1 MEKWLANHQRGIKVV
16 GVEKVE
22 VKYTKELAEYCQEP
36 KKVFK
41 KNGNIETKF
50 YLEEM
55 QKLYLELVKLQ
66 KWIIDNNRRLLI
78 IFEGMDTGGKSSSM
92 KALNRYWN
100 PRQART
106 VALPKPNDKELG
118 QWYFQ
123 RHLKQIPNA
132 KEIVCFDRSWYNR
145 AGIEPIFGFCTPR
158 EHELFYQQVNEV
170 EKMLVED
177 GVMIFKFYLNI
188 SKETQAK
195 RLKDREDDPLKSWKL
210 SELDYKS
217 HQKYDEYVE
226 LRDKMFHLSGT
237 KHAPW
242 CMLDANDKKRA
253 RLNLIR
259 FLLGNISYDKRD
271 EQFINGVDE
280 AILTLFRD

>member
-1 MEKWLANHQRGIKVV
+1 MKI
-16 GVEKVE
+16 
-22 VKYTKELAEYCQEP
+22 KYTKALAEYRQNP

-50 YLEEM
+50 YLDEM
-55 QKLYLELVKLQ
+55 YKLYLELVKLQ
-66 KWIIDNNRRLLI
+66 KWVIENNKRLLI
-78 IFEGMDTGGKSSSM
+78 IFEGMDTAGKSSSM

-100 PRQART
+100 PREART
-106 VALPKPNDKELG
+106 VALPKPNSKELG

-132 KEIVCFDRSWYNR
+132 GEIVCFDRSWYNR
-145 AGIEPIFGFCTPR
+145 AGIEQVFGFCTQ
-158 EHELFYQQVNEV
+158 EQHELFYKQVNDV
-170 EKMLVED
+170 EKMLVDD
-177 GVMIFKFYLNI
+177 GIILFKFYLNI

-195 RLKDREDDPLKSWKL
+195 RLQDREDDPLKSWKL

-217 HQKYDEYVE
+217 HEKYDEYVR
-226 LRDKMFHLSGT
+226 LRDKMFKRSGT
-237 KHAPW
+237 KDAPW

-259 FLLGNISYDKRD
+259 FILLNIDYDNRND
-271 EQFINGVDE
+271 ELITGVDE
-280 AILTLFRD
+280 AIVTLFD